1 MPKLAPET
9 QQARR
14 EHILDA
20 AERCFIHKGFHN
32 ATMDHICGEAGV
44 SPGALY
50 IYFRSKEELISGLC
64 EREKDRFGRE
74 LARIAGA
81 RDLLDALQSLAERYC
96 CEEPIE
102 KVRLHV
108 AIGAEAGRN
117 ETIGNTVRSKDAAV
131 RASLVQLLQREE
143 ERGRIEPELPLEIIV
158 RAMSALGD
166 GLFLQRALDS
176 SFDPKPIIPA
186 MTAMVAALLR
196 QRSGPTVAET
206 TEGTAGHGADA

>member
-14 EHILDA
+14 ERILDA
-20 AERCFIHKGFHN
+20 AECCFIHKGFHS
-32 ATMDHICGEAGV
+32 ATMDDICGEAGI

-50 IYFRSKEELISGLC
+50 IYFDSKEKLIAGLC

-74 LARIAGA
+74 LARIAA
-81 RDLLDALQSLAERYC
+81 APDFLEALQSLAERYC

-108 AIGAEAGRN
+108 AIAAEAGRN

-131 RASLVQLLQREE
+131 RASLAQLLRRET

-166 GLFLQRALDS
+166 GLFIQRALDR

-186 MTAMVAALLR
+186 MTAMVAALL
-196 QRSGPTVAET
+196 GPAPASRFAKGAEG
-206 TEGTAGHGADA
+206 EPDHGAHA